1 MIPIS
6 KPLIEEEEI
15 DAVVDVLKSGMI
27 AQGPKTAELEE
38 MFSKLSGTKHAIA
51 FSNGTTAIHSAVV
64 ALGIEEGDEVITV
77 PFTFVATANPV
88 LMERGKVIFVDISEE
103 DFNIDPNKVEEKVTK
118 KTKAIIP
125 VDLFGQV
132 YKYKEIKK
140 IAEKYNLKILEDA
153 CQAIGATQ
161 DRQVAGSFGNVG
173 AFSLYATKNIAT
185 GEGGMLT
192 TDDDEIA
199 ERVKRY
205 RHHGQDQST
214 RYEYLELGHN
224 YRMTDLAA
232 AIGVE
237 QMKKIDRIVTTRVRN
252 AKLYDEGLS
261 KIKGIIIPK
270 VNKGNTH
277 VYHQYTIRV
286 TEEYGKSRED
296 LMAFLKENEIGCGVY
311 YPKPLHLHEHFR
323 KMGYKEGD
331 FPVSEKLSKEV
342 LSLPVNPFVTEEDV
356 EKVVS
361 KIKEF
366 SKNN

>member
-6 KPLIEEEEI
+6 KPLIEKEEI
-15 DAVVDVLKSGMI
+15 DAVVEVLKSGMI
-27 AQGPKTAELEE
+27 AQGPKTKELED
-38 MFSKLSGTKHAIA
+38 MFAKLCGTKHAIA

-64 ALGIEEGDEVITV
+64 ALGISDDDEVITV

-88 LMERGKVIFVDISEE
+88 LMERGKIVFVDISED
-103 DFNIDPNKVEEKVTK
+103 DFNIDPTKVEEKITK

-125 VDLFGQV
+125 VDLFGQI
-132 YKYKEIKK
+132 YNYKEIKK
-140 IAEKYNLKILEDA
+140 IADKHNLKILEDA
-153 CQAIGATQ
+153 CQSIGATQ
-161 DRQVAGSFGNVG
+161 GKKVAGSLGDVA

-199 ERVKRY
+199 RKAKMY
-205 RHHGQDQST
+205 RHHGQDEAV

-224 YRMTDLAA
+224 YRLTDMAS

-237 QMKKIDRIVTTRVRN
+237 QMKKLDRIINTRVRN
-252 AKLYDEGLS
+252 ANLYNEGLS
-261 KIKGIIIPK
+261 NIKGIITPK
-270 VNKGNTH
+270 VNEGNTH

-286 TEEYGKSRED
+286 TEEYGRSRDE
-296 LMAFLKENEIGCGVY
+296 LMEYLKENDIGCGVY
-311 YPKPLHLHEHFR
+311 YPKPLHLHKHFR

-331 FPVSEKLSKEV
+331 FPVSEKLAKEV

-356 EKVVS
+356 KKVVG
-361 KIKEF
+361 KIEEF
-366 SKNN
+366 SKG

>member
-6 KPLIEEEEI
+6 KPLIEKEEI
-15 DAVVDVLKSGMI
+15 DAVVEVLKSGMI
-27 AQGPKTAELEE
+27 AQGPKTAQLEE
-38 MFSKLSGTKHAIA
+38 MFAKMCGTKHAVA
-51 FSNGTTAIHSAVV
+51 FSNGTAAIHSAIV
-64 ALGIEEGDEVITV
+64 ALGIKEGDEVITV

-88 LMERGKVIFVDISEE
+88 LMEGGKVVFVDISED
-103 DFNIDPNKVEEKVTK
+103 DFCIDPDKIEEKIIK

-132 YKYKEIKK
+132 YKYDEVKK
-140 IAEKYNLKILEDA
+140 IADKHNLKILEDA
-153 CQAIGATQ
+153 CQAVGAKYK
-161 DRQVAGSFGNVG
+161 DKVAGSFGNVG
-173 AFSLYATKNIAT
+173 AFSLYATKNITT

-199 ERVKRY
+199 RKVKMY
-205 RHHGQDQST
+205 RHHGQDEAV

-224 YRMTDLAA
+224 YRLTDIAA

-237 QMKKIDRIVTTRVRN
+237 QMKKIDRIIDTRVRN
-252 AKLYDEGLS
+252 AKLYDKGLS
-261 KIKGIIIPK
+261 KIKGIITPK
-270 VNKGNTH
+270 VREGNTH

-286 TEEYGKSRED
+286 TEEYGRTREE
-296 LMAFLKENEIGCGVY
+296 LMTLLKEKEIGCGIY

-331 FPVSEKLSKEV
+331 FPVSEKLAKEV

-356 EKVVS
+356 KKVVD
-361 KIKEF
+361 KIKKFRE
-366 SKNN
+366 K

>member
-15 DAVVDVLKSGMI
+15 NAVVEVLKSGMI
-27 AQGPKTAELEE
+27 AQGPKTAELED
-38 MFSKLSGTKHAIA
+38 MFAKLCGTKHAVA
-51 FSNGTTAIHSAVV
+51 FSNGTTAIHTAVR
-64 ALGIEEGDEVITV
+64 ALGVSDGDEVITV

-88 LMERGKVIFVDISEE
+88 LMERGKVVFVDISED
-103 DFNIDPNKVEEKVTK
+103 DFCINPNKIEEKITD

-132 YKYKEIKK
+132 YKYKEVKE
-140 IAEKYNLKILEDA
+140 IADKHNLKILEDA
-153 CQAIGATQ
+153 CQAVGATQ
-161 DRQVAGSFGNVG
+161 DGKTAGSFGDVG

-199 ERVKRY
+199 RQAKMF
-205 RHHGQDQST
+205 RHHGQDEAV
-214 RYEYLELGHN
+214 RYEYLALGHN
-224 YRMTDLAA
+224 YRLTDLAA
-232 AIGVE
+232 ALGVE
-237 QMKKIDRIVTTRVRN
+237 QMKKIDRIINIRVRN
-252 AKLYDEGLS
+252 ANLYNEGFS
-261 KIKGIIIPK
+261 DIEGIITPK
-270 VNKGNTH
+270 VIGNNTH

-286 TEEYGKSRED
+286 TQGYGKTRDE
-296 LMAFLKENEIGCGVY
+296 LMTFLKENEIGCGVY

-342 LSLPVNPFVTEEDV
+342 LSLPVNPFVTEQDIELV
-356 EKVVS
+356 IEK
-361 KIKEF
+361 IREF
-366 SKNN
+366 CKK

>member
-6 KPLIEEEEI
+6 KPLIEQEEI
-15 DAVVDVLKSGMI
+15 DAVVEVLKSGMI

-38 MFSKLSGTKHAIA
+38 MFAKLCGTKHAVA
-51 FSNGTTAIHSAVV
+51 FSNGTTALHSAVI
-64 ALGIEEGDEVITV
+64 ALGIKEGDEVITV

-88 LMERGKVIFVDISEE
+88 LMERGKVVFVDISED
-103 DFNIDPNKVEEKVTK
+103 DFCIDPNKVEEKINENTK
-118 KTKAIIP
+118 LVIP
-125 VDLFGQV
+125 VDLFGQA
-132 YKYKEIKK
+132 YKYEEVKD
-140 IAEKYNLKILEDA
+140 IADRHDLKILEDA
-153 CQAIGATQ
+153 CQAVGAKYKGISTGKLG
-161 DRQVAGSFGNVG
+161 DVA

-199 ERVKRY
+199 RKAKIY
-205 RHHGQDQST
+205 RHHGQDEAV

-224 YRMTDLAA
+224 YRTTDMAA
-232 AIGVE
+232 ALGVE
-237 QMKKIDRIVTTRVRN
+237 QMKKLDRIIDTRVRN
-252 AKLYDEGLS
+252 AKLFNEGLS
-261 KIKGIIIPK
+261 GIEGLILPK
-270 VNKGNTH
+270 VMPTNTH

-286 TEEYGKSRED
+286 TEEYGHSRDD
-296 LMAFLKENEIGCGVY
+296 LINFLKENEIGCGIY

-356 EKVVS
+356 EKIVE
-361 KIKEF
+361 KIKSF
-366 SKNN
+366 SKK

>member
-15 DAVVDVLKSGMI
+15 NAVIEVLKSGMI

-38 MFSKLSGTKHAIA
+38 MFAKLCGTKYAIA
-51 FSNGTTAIHSAVV
+51 FSNGTTAIHTAVR
-64 ALGIEEGDEVITV
+64 ALGIKDDDEVITV

-88 LMERGKVIFVDISEE
+88 LMERGKVVFVDISEN
-103 DFNIDPNKVEEKVTK
+103 DFCIDPNKIEEKVTE

-132 YKYKEIKK
+132 YKYKKVKEIADKH
-140 IAEKYNLKILEDA
+140 NLKILEDA
-153 CQAIGATQ
+153 CQAVGATQ
-161 DRQVAGSFGNVG
+161 DGNTAGSFGNVG

-192 TDDDEIA
+192 TNDDEIA
-199 ERVKRY
+199 RQAKMF
-205 RHHGQDQST
+205 RHHGQDEAV
-214 RYEYLELGHN
+214 RYEYLALGHN
-224 YRMTDLAA
+224 YRLTDLAA
-232 AIGVE
+232 ALGVE
-237 QMKKIDRIVTTRVRN
+237 QMKKIDRIINTRVRN
-252 AKLYDEGLS
+252 ACLYTEGLS
-261 KIKGIIIPK
+261 SIEGIITPK
-270 VNKGNTH
+270 IMENNTH
-277 VYHQYTIRV
+277 VFHQYTIRV
-286 TEEYGKSRED
+286 TEQYGKTRDE
-296 LMAFLKENEIGCGVY
+296 LMTFLKENEIGCGVY

-342 LSLPVNPFVTEEDV
+342 LSLPVNPFVTEKDV
-356 EKVVS
+356 EFVIG

-366 SKNN
+366 FKK